1 MAQNGWQAAGCREGA
16 RTVSSA
22 TFAKTLMVG
31 GQVDDR
37 KPLYDERATKIVEEL
52 EPDPNTMCRFEI
64 LSSGQVLASGSVEE
78 GLS

>member
-1 MAQNGWQAAGCREGA
+1 
-16 RTVSSA
+16 
-22 TFAKTLMVG
+22 MVG

-52 EPDPNTMCRFEI
+52 EPDTNAMCRFEI